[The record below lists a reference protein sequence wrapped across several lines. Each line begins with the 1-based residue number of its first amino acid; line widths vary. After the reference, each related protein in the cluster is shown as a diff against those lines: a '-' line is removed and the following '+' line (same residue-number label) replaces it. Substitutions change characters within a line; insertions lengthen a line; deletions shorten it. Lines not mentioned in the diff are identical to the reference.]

1 MLQKIKLV
9 HKIHQMKGG
18 DTKTINI
25 RPPQFAMRCYKEN
38 IMLVHEVHQLKCN
51 GINAYKECI
60 RPP

>member
-1 MLQKIKLV
+1 
-9 HKIHQMKGG
+9 MKGG